1 MDFADYV
8 SENKPIKV
16 MSRVLR
22 KQVGKKYMKLTN
34 YPVGDFLVRVKNAAL
49 AGKRVVVVD
58 KTNLSANVAK
68 TLKRMGYLDE
78 VKVIKGSLE
87 VRLTYQSKKPIIN
100 DIKLVSKPGVRIYQ
114 DVSEL
119 EKYRGL
125 YEFIVSTP
133 KGVLSS
139 KEAIKKNVGGEVIAK
154 LY

>member
-1 MDFADYV
+1 
-8 SENKPIKV
+8 
-16 MSRVLR
+16 
-22 KQVGKKYMKLTN
+22 MKLTN
-34 YPVGDFLVRVKNAAL
+34 YPVGDFLIRIKNTAL
-49 AGKRVVVVD
+49 AGKRTIVVD
-58 KTNLSANVAK
+58 KTNLTANVAK

-78 VKVIKGSLE
+78 VKVIRGVLK
-87 VRLTYQSKKPIIN
+87 VRLTYQSKKPLIS

-114 DVSEL
+114 SVSDL

-139 KEAIKKNVGGEVIAK
+139 KEAVKKNVGGEVIAE

>member
-1 MDFADYV
+1 
-8 SENKPIKV
+8 
-16 MSRVLR
+16 
-22 KQVGKKYMKLTN
+22 MKLTN
-34 YPVGDFLVRVKNAAL
+34 YPVGDFLIRIKNAAL
-49 AGKRVVVVD
+49 AGKRNVLVD
-58 KTNLSANVAK
+58 KTNLTANVAK

-87 VRLTYQSKKPIIN
+87 VRLTYQSKKPLVN

-114 DVSEL
+114 DVSDL

-139 KEAIKKNVGGEVIAK
+139 KEAVKKNVGGEVIAK